1 MKLLEKVKSSKVFKK
16 TVAFIASASI
26 AMSAFTINAFAADDV
41 GGSSAGSVD
50 YSSISSK
57 ILSGFGTVITN
68 CIDIATSIIPLGLGF
83 YGVGMLWDSAKKF
96 FTKATK

>member
-1 MKLLEKVKSSKVFKK
+1 MKLIEKIKTSKAFKK
-16 TVAFIASASI
+16 TVACIASASV
-26 AMSAFTINAFAADDV
+26 AMSAFAINAFAADGDV
-41 GGSSAGSVD
+41 GGAGGVNYGD
-50 YSSISSK
+50 ISSK